1 MASSNYDG
9 VLLGMSNPLLDIS
22 AVVSSMKSFSPKER
36 SWLTPTVQLVKEIS
50 IEECVKE
57 AGCYASNVVLQR
69 FGCT

>member
-9 VLLGMSNPLLDIS
+9 VLLGMSNPLLHIS
-22 AVVSSMKSFSPKER
+22 AVVDEEF
-36 SWLTPTVQLVKEIS
+36 LTKGEAGFTSQLVKEIS

-69 FGCT
+69 FGCI